1 MSGGPLRVGLIGLG
15 RVATLHLRG
24 YEGDPDARIVA
35 LCDAAPERREQFA
48 GRVPGARLCSTLE
61 EFLDCRLDL
70 VEILTPHPSHCAIAL
85 AALASGAHVSVQKP
99 MSLSLDEADRMAAA
113 ARQHD
118 RVLRVFENYIFYPPL
133 QRARQ
138 LLQDGA
144 IGRPLH
150 FRMRSLAGDSRGG
163 WAVDAA
169 TRTWRA
175 ELQRDQGV
183 GRLTFDDGHHKM
195 AVALWLF
202 GAVRD
207 VFAMIDMT
215 DSIAGPLDAPASIVW
230 RHQAGNVHGIWD
242 IVYAPKFKIRSDYY
256 ALDECFEITGET
268 GTIQVTRATG
278 RREEGAPLVLFR
290 DGQRTEH
297 HDLNSD
303 WGESFRL
310 ASRHLLDRLRE
321 GRRDVD
327 LTPAD
332 GRRVLEFGLAL
343 QRSADENRPVSPHG
357 AAPS

>member
-1 MSGGPLRVGLIGLG
+1 MSGPLRVGLIGLG

-24 YEGDPDARIVA
+24 YQGDPEAKIVA
-35 LCDAAPERREQFA
+35 LCDAAPARREQFA
-48 GRVPGARLCSTLE
+48 GLVPEAKLCGTLE
-61 EFLDCRLDL
+61 ELLDCRLDL

-99 MSLSLDEADRMAAA
+99 MALSVEEADQMAEAA
-113 ARQHD
+113 ARHD

-138 LLQDGA
+138 LLQEGA

-202 GAVRD
+202 GAVKD
-207 VFAMIDMT
+207 DFAKIDAT
-215 DSIAGPLDAPASIVW
+215 DSIAGPLDAPASVVW
-230 RHQAGNVHGIWD
+230 RHREGNVHGIWD
-242 IVYAPKFKIRSDYY
+242 IIYAPKFKVPSDYY
-256 ALDECFEITGET
+256 TLDECFEITGET
-268 GTIQVTRATG
+268 GTITVTRATG

-290 DGQRTEH
+290 DGQRIEH

-310 ASRHLLDRLRE
+310 ASRHLIERLRE
-321 GRRDVD
+321 GRRDVE

-332 GRRVLEFGLAL
+332 ARRVLEFGLAL
-343 QRSADENRPVSPHG
+343 QRSGGEGRPVRLDAGP
-357 AAPS
+357 